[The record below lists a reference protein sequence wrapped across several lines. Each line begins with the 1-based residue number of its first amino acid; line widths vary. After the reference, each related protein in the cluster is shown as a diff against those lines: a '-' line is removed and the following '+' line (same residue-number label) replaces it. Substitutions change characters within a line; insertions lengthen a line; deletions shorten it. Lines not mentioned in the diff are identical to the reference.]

1 VRRPTLSA
9 GARVALIAPAGPLAS
24 EHDLAR
30 AMDNARALGFT
41 PIAGEHALSRD
52 GYLAGRDSSR
62 LADLNAAFNDD
73 SIDAVWCL
81 RGGYGVMRILESID
95 YAALR
100 RRPKVV
106 IGYSDI
112 TGLHSAV
119 ATRCE
124 VVTFHGPTARAVLST
139 FSRSSL
145 ERAIAGGDSGGV
157 ASGAVVLQGG
167 RARGRLVGGNLALL
181 ASLMGTPYAPDYAGA
196 ILVIEDVNEPV
207 YRIDRMLTQLRLA
220 GALTQCAGIVFGH
233 FTDIPR
239 DSPEETAGAR
249 SLDDVLGEVAEGR
262 GVPCIAGAPVGHVS
276 DQWTLPLGAQAELDA
291 DARTLRILQ

>member
-1 VRRPTLSA
+1 MHDARAAPRDAPRLMRRPTLSA

-41 PIAGEHALSRD
+41 PVAGEHALSRD
-52 GYLAGRDSSR
+52 GYLAGRDASR
-62 LADLNAAFNDD
+62 LADLNTALNDD

-112 TGLHSAV
+112 TALHSAV

-139 FSRSSL
+139 FSRSSP
-145 ERAIAGGDSGGV
+145 ERAVPGG
-157 ASGAVVLQGG
+157 
-167 RARGRLVGGNLALL
+167 
-181 ASLMGTPYAPDYAGA
+181 
-196 ILVIEDVNEPV
+196 
-207 YRIDRMLTQLRLA
+207 
-220 GALTQCAGIVFGH
+220 
-233 FTDIPR
+233 
-239 DSPEETAGAR
+239 GAR
-249 SLDDVLGEVAEGR
+249 
-262 GVPCIAGAPVGHVS
+262 
-276 DQWTLPLGAQAELDA
+276 
-291 DARTLRILQ
+291 